1 MAEEILL
8 SVREGRVRVALVD
21 AGRLMSIDAAPAA
34 TQSDDVSHF
43 INRIY
48 IGTVERVVPRL
59 QAAFIDIGED
69 RAGFLGAREARVLLP
84 DAPRDAAIE
93 DCVMDGD
100 TVLVQITRPPVGDK
114 GAQVTADITLP
125 GRGVVIAPCRQRIS
139 ISRAIE
145 DQETRDRLETAMRE
159 ILEGKH
165 GIDVNVEGMEG
176 PAGWVV
182 RTAAADMNLEDIK
195 RDMEQ
200 IAKKWTSLITLAQNS
215 EPPKLLYTDLGA
227 VERALRDH
235 VQQDTKKIIVEG
247 EAAFHLARGYC
258 RDHMPDFVSKLEQSD
273 AGEFLFDRY
282 DIESQINEALQPRV
296 SLPSGGWIMIET
308 TEAMTTIDVN
318 SGPDMSN
325 ALAVNLEAIA
335 VIGRQIQLRGI
346 GGLIAIDFIDM
357 SSADENKRVE
367 DALGEAFANDKQ
379 GVRIGMLSDFG
390 VVEMTRRRPAQT
402 LAMALGKAAR

>member
-8 SVREGRVRVALVD
+8 SVSDGRVRVALVD
-21 AGRLMSIDAAPAA
+21 AGQLISVDAAPAS
-34 TQSDDVSHF
+34 TRSDDASQF

-114 GAQVTADITLP
+114 GSQVTADITLP

-145 DQETRDRLETAMRE
+145 DQETRTRLESTMRE
-159 ILEGKH
+159 ILDGEH
-165 GIDVNVEGMEG
+165 GVDVNVEGMDG

-182 RTAAADMNLEDIK
+182 RTAAADMGLEDLK
-195 RDMEQ
+195 RDMDQ
-200 IAKKWTSLITLAQNS
+200 IAKKWACLIAVAQNA
-215 EPPKLLYTDLGA
+215 EPPALLYSDLGP

-247 EAAFHLARGYC
+247 EAAFRLAQGYC
-258 RDHMPDFVSKLEQSD
+258 REHMPDVVSQLEQSED
-273 AGEFLFDRY
+273 GEFLFDRY
-282 DIESQINEALQPRV
+282 DIEAQISEALQPRV
-296 SLPSGGWIMIET
+296 ALPSGGWIMIET
-308 TEAMTTIDVN
+308 TEAMTTVDVN

-325 ALAVNLEAIA
+325 ALAVNLEAIPLIA
-335 VIGRQIQLRGI
+335 RQIQLRGI
-346 GGLIAIDFIDM
+346 GGLVAIDFIDM
-357 SSADENKRVE
+357 RDADDNARIEA
-367 DALGEAFANDKQ
+367 ALAAAFAGDKQ
-379 GVRIGMLSDFG
+379 GVRLGVLSDFG
-390 VVEMTRRRPAQT
+390 VLEMTRRRPAQT

>member
-1 MAEEILL
+1 MAEQILL
-8 SVREGRVRVALVD
+8 SVSDGRVRVALVD
-21 AGRLMSIDAAPAA
+21 AGQLISVDSAPAS
-34 TQSDDVSHF
+34 TRNDDASQF

-69 RAGFLGAREARVLLP
+69 RSGFLGAREARVLLP

-125 GRGVVIAPCRQRIS
+125 GRGVVIAPCRQRVS

-145 DQETRDRLETAMRE
+145 DQETRTRLENTMRE

-165 GIDVNVEGMEG
+165 GVDVNVEGMDG

-182 RTAAADMNLEDIK
+182 RTAAADMGLEDLK
-195 RDMEQ
+195 RDMDQ
-200 IAKKWTSLITLAQNS
+200 IAKKWTSLISVAQNA
-215 EPPKLLYTDLGA
+215 EPPTLLYSDLGP

-235 VQQDTKKIIVEG
+235 VQNDTKQIVVEG
-247 EAAFHLARGYC
+247 EAAFRLAQGYC
-258 RDHMPDFVSKLEQSD
+258 REHMPDAVAQLAKSD
-273 AGEFLFDRY
+273 DGEFLFDRY
-282 DIESQINEALQPRV
+282 DIEAQINEALQPRV
-296 SLPSGGWIMIET
+296 TLPSGGWIMIET
-308 TEAMTTIDVN
+308 TEAMTTVDVN

-325 ALAVNLEAIA
+325 ALAVNLESIPVIA
-335 VIGRQIQLRGI
+335 RQIQLRGV

-357 SSADENKRVE
+357 NGTDENARIE
-367 DALGEAFANDKQ
+367 AGLADAFAGDKQ
-379 GVRIGMLSDFG
+379 GVRIGVLSDFG